1 MCRKQSDTDAN
12 EDEDYDKIAVVSS
25 YTYLKVQQKLCDEG
39 TKLVLVYCNNNDK
52 VTFLFAAILNGL
64 C

>member
-12 EDEDYDKIAVVSS
+12 EDEDYDQIPVVLS
-25 YTYLKVQQKLCDEG
+25 YTYLKVQQKICDEG
-39 TKLVLVYCNNNDK
+39 FKLVLVDCNNNDK
-52 VTFLFAAILNGL
+52 VTFLFAIILNRI